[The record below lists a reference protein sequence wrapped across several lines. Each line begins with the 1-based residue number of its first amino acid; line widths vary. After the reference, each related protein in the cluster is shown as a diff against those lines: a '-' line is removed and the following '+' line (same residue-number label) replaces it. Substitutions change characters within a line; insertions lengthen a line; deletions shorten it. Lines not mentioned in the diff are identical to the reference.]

1 MANAEAQR
9 EDHAGEVMAAI
20 SGRIV
25 SLHKEFYGKG
35 PTKAKT
41 YYHGDVITV
50 LLRGG
55 FTRVEETLLEEG
67 RGEDV
72 IEQRMAFQ
80 EVMRERYT
88 EAIEEI
94 TGRKVA
100 AFMSGSHQDPD
111 LICEVFVLDP
121 NELTS
126 DEKADQGPV
135 VEEAER

>member
-67 RGEDV
+67 RGADV

-88 EAIEEI
+88 EVIEEI

-126 DEKADQGPV
+126 EETAEQGPV
-135 VEEAER
+135 VEEVER

>member
-67 RGEDV
+67 RGADV

-88 EAIEEI
+88 EVIEEI

-126 DEKADQGPV
+126 EETAEQGP